1 MYLGSYSM
9 ILSFGTNG
17 PEESSPNLLITWQ
30 NNERGMKS
38 ELFFLLLCWMFD
50 HVHFNPPVG
59 FCAPLPQRRAFL
71 FGCRSLHS
79 PASPSEES
87 DRLSGTPPLEGSNPG
102 QVEWTQIRFTSDSIS
117 NDSDS
122 GLKRTHLG
130 ISTDLL
136 IDHVHGRHLKVQDVG
151 GHLSNVGLFQVPSH
165 SLNLSQKPRLQ
176 EEHSVN

>member
-17 PEESSPNLLITWQ
+17 PKESSPNLLITWQ

-38 ELFFLLLCWMFD
+38 DLCWMFD

-87 DRLSGTPPLEGSNPG
+87 DRLSETPPLEGSNPG
-102 QVEWTQIRFTSDSIS
+102 QVERTQIRFTSDSIS

-122 GLKRTHLG
+122 GLKTNSPWHLYRSPHRPCAWVSPQSPG
-130 ISTDLL
+130 CWWTPEQGWPLPSTIPFPEPLSDS
-136 IDHVHGRHLKVQDVG
+136 QATG
-151 GHLSNVGLFQVPSH
+151 GT
-165 SLNLSQKPRLQ
+165 
-176 EEHSVN
+176 